1 MGEESIRRPLE
12 SKKAPI
18 TCAQASRAIGSLPT
32 LKVIQL
38 SSPTAGSSSP
48 VEGIGLPST
57 RPVPGIGEDE
67 ALGGLEPER
76 MDVVHEDQQ
85 AGKLLAALDD
95 AESVRPSVASTC
107 SGRANGSQA
116 E

>member
-1 MGEESIRRPLE
+1 
-12 SKKAPI
+12 
-18 TCAQASRAIGSLPT
+18 
-32 LKVIQL
+32 
-38 SSPTAGSSSP
+38 
-48 VEGIGLPST
+48 
-57 RPVPGIGEDE
+57 
-67 ALGGLEPER
+67 
-76 MDVVHEDQQ
+76 MDVVDEDQQ